1 MIGVG
6 RNNSDLL
13 LNYERFGELNVTIC
27 LEVISC
33 VMLCLVIIR
42 IRVVING

>member
-13 LNYERFGELNVTIC
+13 SNYERFGELNVTIC
-27 LEVISC
+27 SAVISC
-33 VMLCLVIIR
+33 VTSRSAIIR
-42 IRVVING
+42 IRVAING